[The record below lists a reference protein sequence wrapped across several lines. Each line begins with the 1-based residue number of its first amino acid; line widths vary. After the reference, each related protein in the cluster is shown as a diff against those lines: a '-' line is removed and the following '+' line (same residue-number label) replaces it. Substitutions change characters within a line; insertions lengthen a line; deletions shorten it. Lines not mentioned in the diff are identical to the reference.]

1 MSMQLLTLLQLIII
15 IALYLGVVVLI
26 PAAVFHKKFEN
37 HPFYVRY
44 TAYTSLAIFML

>member
-1 MSMQLLTLLQLIII
+1 MSMELLTFLQLIYV

-26 PAAVFHKKFEN
+26 PAAVFHGKFED

-44 TAYTSLAIFML
+44 TAYTCIGISI